1 MTTAPDRAAGPGLTG
16 AAVPGQNRLR
26 VILFDLDGT
35 LMDTAPEIADAI
47 NDTLRRLGHP
57 PADEALVR
65 TWIGDGA
72 RALLGKALAHAGAP
86 ASAEAT
92 AWPAFADDYEKRCGT
107 RSLVHDGVRPLL
119 ARLHQQRLKCVVL
132 TNKEGAF
139 AQRLLALH
147 GLENSVDLLVAGDTL
162 AVKKPDPAVVV
173 HALALLG
180 AGRDEALLV
189 GDSVTDV
196 RTARA
201 AGVPVWLVR
210 HGYPAGDLAGAD
222 EPDGFIE
229 HFDVFLP

>member
-1 MTTAPDRAAGPGLTG
+1 MHGLTRQP
-16 AAVPGQNRLR
+16 AMLR

-35 LMDTAPEIADAI
+35 LMDTAPEIADAV
-47 NDTLRRLGHP
+47 NDSLRRLGHA

-65 TWIGDGA
+65 GWIGDGA

-86 ASAEAT
+86 ASAQAT

-119 ARLHQQRLKCVVL
+119 ARLRQRGLTSVVL

-147 GLENSVDLLVAGDTL
+147 GLADDFDLIVAGDTL
-162 AVKKPDPAVVV
+162 AVKKPDPAVVT
-173 HALALLG
+173 HALAVLQ
-180 AGRDEALLV
+180 ARPDEALLV

-222 EPDGFIE
+222 APDGFIE
-229 HFDVFLP
+229 HFDGFFP